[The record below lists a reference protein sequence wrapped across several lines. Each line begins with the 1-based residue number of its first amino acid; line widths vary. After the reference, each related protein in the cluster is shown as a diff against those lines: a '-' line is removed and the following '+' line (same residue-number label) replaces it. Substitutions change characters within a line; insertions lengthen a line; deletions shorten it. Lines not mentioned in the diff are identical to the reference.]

1 MILDLTKGSDYT
13 IIHQINFL
21 IWVSDFLN
29 VDTAK
34 EIGPST
40 PEYDGWFVIIA
51 DQIVVHP
58 TVGMEKERSIKND
71 PVLLARNLNQSIWS
85 EPQIQN
91 VVFQVCREHQDVV
104 SLVFLVHGL
113 LECRWIAGQ

>member
-21 IWVSDFLN
+21 IWVSDFLI